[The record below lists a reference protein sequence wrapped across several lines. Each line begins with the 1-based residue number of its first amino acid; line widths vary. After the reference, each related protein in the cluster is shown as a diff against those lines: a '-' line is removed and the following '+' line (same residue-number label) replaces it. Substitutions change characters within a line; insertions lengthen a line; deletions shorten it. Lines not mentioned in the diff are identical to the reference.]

1 MLLQDAQALG
11 AGQELKLGEIWEAGG
26 FMMWPL
32 GFCLVVGILIIT
44 WKFIDLV
51 MKSLGNKRLLSEVD
65 GMIAQQRLDQA
76 LALCEES
83 TAPAGEILAAGLKRY
98 REGTERVTQAVEN
111 AGAIEVSKLE
121 RGLVWLAT
129 LSNVA
134 PLLGFLG
141 LAVAAAG
148 VADAALGR
156 AQALGKHTEGR
167 VCVVDLALGTR
178 TWHSESELAALDE
191 AAEIVS
197 KVLNPVAGRD
207 QSRRPKSSGSGDQSR
222 GHNHSGSTELP
233 GDDPGQAGSNGT
245 A

>member
-1 MLLQDAQALG
+1 MASLTGTALLLVQEAQVIG
-11 AGQELKLGEIWEAGG
+11 QGQELRLADIWEGGG

-32 GFCLVVGILIIT
+32 GFCLVVGILIII
-44 WKFIDLV
+44 WKFLDLALKS
-51 MKSLGNKRLLSEVD
+51 MKNRKLLSEVD
-65 GMIAQQRLDQA
+65 GLIAQQRMDQA

-83 TAPAGEILAAGLKRY
+83 QSPAGDILAAGLKRY

-141 LAVAAAG
+141 TVIGMIQAFQAIEIAG
-148 VADAALGR
+148 EV
-156 AQALGKHTEGR
+156 
-167 VCVVDLALGTR
+167 
-178 TWHSESELAALDE
+178 E
-191 AAEIVS
+191 AT
-197 KVLNPVAGRD
+197 LVAGGI
-207 QSRRPKSSGSGDQSR
+207 KVALITTASGLTIAIPISVA
-222 GHNHSGSTELP
+222 HNYFVDRVDRIVIDMEESAQKMIDAVHALER
-233 GDDPGQAGSNGT
+233 GQAT

>member
-1 MLLQDAQALG
+1 LTGTALLLVQEAQVIG
-11 AGQELKLGEIWEAGG
+11 QGQELRLADIWEGGG

-32 GFCLVVGILIIT
+32 GFCLVVGILIII
-44 WKFIDLV
+44 WKFLDLALKS
-51 MKSLGNKRLLSEVD
+51 MKNRKLLSEVD
-65 GMIAQQRLDQA
+65 GLIAQQRMDQA

-83 TAPAGEILAAGLKRY
+83 QSPAGDILAAGLKRY

-141 LAVAAAG
+141 TVIGMIQAFQAIEIAG
-148 VADAALGR
+148 EV
-156 AQALGKHTEGR
+156 
-167 VCVVDLALGTR
+167 
-178 TWHSESELAALDE
+178 E
-191 AAEIVS
+191 AT
-197 KVLNPVAGRD
+197 LVAGGI
-207 QSRRPKSSGSGDQSR
+207 KVALITTASGLTIAIPISVA
-222 GHNHSGSTELP
+222 HNYFVDRVDRIVIDMEESAQKMIDAVHALER
-233 GDDPGQAGSNGT
+233 GQAT